1 MFKLKHNAKRKR
13 PKNDLQN
20 TTQNTKDRTTRN
32 ESLNSDSRPHT
43 ITKMNDN
50 WNMDSTIAES
60 SHLQEKTTIRF
71 REIKI

>member
-32 ESLNSDSRPHT
+32 ESDSRPHT

-50 WNMDSTIAES
+50 
-60 SHLQEKTTIRF
+60 
-71 REIKI
+71 

>member
-1 MFKLKHNAKRKR
+1 MLKLKHNAKRKR
-13 PKNDLQN
+13 PNNDLQN

-50 WNMDSTIAES
+50 
-60 SHLQEKTTIRF
+60 
-71 REIKI
+71 

>member
-13 PKNDLQN
+13 SNNDLQN
-20 TTQNTKDRTTRN
+20 TTQNTKDRTTQN

-50 WNMDSTIAES
+50 
-60 SHLQEKTTIRF
+60 
-71 REIKI
+71 